1 MKRTYEF
8 SHEIFAGFR
17 GQIDLLKI
25 ENVQEIVDQAFADLE
40 RALAAHNLDV
50 LLAKAKLSRPH
61 CHIHQTLDHISH
73 NQQRLSGSVI
83 IITIFIRK
91 LMSYQTSYQTSSY
104 LCVRREQT

>member
-73 NQQRLSGSVI
+73 NAAE
-83 IITIFIRK
+83 TIWICDHHHD
-91 LMSYQTSYQTSSY
+91 LYS
-104 LCVRREQT
+104 